1 LLGLPVIA
9 ASTCVIYAS
18 RHAGRDVPST
28 LMTAKSEYD
37 NDDAQAKLARY
48 VARGTEAM
56 ATVRA
61 LIENLEAKGILSVA
75 DGAEI
80 RQRAAEIDRE
90 LRDTP

>member
-1 LLGLPVIA
+1 
-9 ASTCVIYAS
+9 
-18 RHAGRDVPST
+18 
-28 LMTAKSEYD
+28 MTARSEYD

-61 LIENLEAKGILSVA
+61 LIEQLEAKGILNVA
-75 DGAEI
+75 DGAEV